1 MPKTVSIFAI
11 LVTSRIA
18 NRFQHLRQLVSYPIL
33 KLSMLVFSATTDSKI
48 KFDRKVLMTFDESQK
63 AEVLMRVF

>member
-11 LVTSRIA
+11 HVTSRIA
-18 NRFQHLRQLVSYPIL
+18 NRFQHLRQLVSYPTL